1 MIKWLTYLLIIVI
14 LIGSCKS
21 NKATVGESTKIMSA
35 NKVIKNH
42 YINDFNKETIIAR
55 MKVKYIGKSNLPGVM
70 ASLRVKKDE
79 TIWISLSK
87 LGFPIGKA
95 LITKNK
101 VSYYEKINR
110 TYFEGDFKLLSNWLG
125 TDLDFEKVQNLLL
138 GQAILN
144 LKDDKYDVDLQEN
157 NYLLKPKKAN
167 DLYVILFMINPL
179 NFKINKQQVQESDNG
194 KALSIEYKG
203 YEKID
208 NEIFPKNILINAL
221 DGRYTTSVDVDYRS
235 VEFNKT
241 VSFPFTI
248 PKGYKEI
255 VLK

>member
-1 MIKWLTYLLIIVI
+1 MIKRITYFLVLMIF
-14 LIGSCKS
+14 IGSCKT
-21 NKATVGESTKIMSA
+21 NKSTVGESTRIMSA

-42 YINDFNKETIIAR
+42 YGNDFNKETITAR
-55 MKVKYIGKSNLPGVM
+55 LKVKYSGKSNLPGVT
-70 ASLRVKKDE
+70 ASLRLKKDE
-79 TIWISLSK
+79 TIWVSLTK

-144 LKDDKYDVDLQEN
+144 LKEEKYDVDFQEN
-157 NYLLKPKKAN
+157 NYLLKPKRAN
-167 DLYVILFMINPL
+167 DLFDILFMINPL
-179 NFKINKQQVQESDNG
+179 NFKINKQQVTESDKG
-194 KALSIEYKG
+194 KTLTIEYRD
-203 YEKID
+203 YEKIE
-208 NEIFPKNILINAL
+208 NEIFPRNILINAL
-221 DGRYTTSVDVDYRS
+221 DGRYNTTVNVDYRS
-235 VEFNKT
+235 IEFNKT
-241 VSFPFTI
+241 VNFPFTI

>member
-1 MIKWLTYLLIIVI
+1 MIKRLTFLLAIVVLII
-14 LIGSCKS
+14 SCKS
-21 NKATVGESTKIMSA
+21 NRVTINESAKIMSA
-35 NKVIKNH
+35 KRVIKNH

-55 MKVKYIGKSNLPGVM
+55 MKVKYIGKNNLPGVT

-95 LITKNK
+95 MITKNK

-144 LKDDKYDVDLQEN
+144 LKDDKYDIDLQEN

-179 NFKINKQQVQESDNG
+179 NFKINKQQVQESDKG
-194 KALSIEYKG
+194 KTLTIMYKD

-221 DGRYTTSVDVDYRS
+221 DGKYSTSVDVDYRS

>member
-1 MIKWLTYLLIIVI
+1 MIKRITYFLAIVVLII
-14 LIGSCKS
+14 SCKS
-21 NKATVGESTKIMSA
+21 NITTVNETAKIMSA
-35 NKVIKNH
+35 NRVIKNH
-42 YINDFNKETIIAR
+42 YINDFNKETIVAR
-55 MKVKYIGKSNLPGVM
+55 MKVKYIGKNNLPGVT
-70 ASLRVKKDE
+70 ASLRLKKDE
-79 TIWISLSK
+79 TIWISISK

-95 LITKNK
+95 LITNNK
-101 VSYYEKINR
+101 VSYYEKINK
-110 TYFEGDFKLLSNWLG
+110 TYFEGDYKLLSNWLG
-125 TDLDFEKVQNLLL
+125 TELDFEKVQNLLL

-144 LKDDKYDVDLQEN
+144 LKDDKYDIDLQEN

-179 NFKINKQQVQESDNG
+179 NFKINKQQVQESDQG
-194 KALSIEYKG
+194 KTLSIEYKK
-203 YEKID
+203 YENID
-208 NEIFPKNILINAL
+208 NEMFPKNILINAL

-235 VEFNKT
+235 VEFNKN

>member
-1 MIKWLTYLLIIVI
+1 MIKRIIYFLAIVVFI
-14 LIGSCKS
+14 ISCKS
-21 NKATVGESTKIMSA
+21 NITTTSESVKIMSA
-35 NKVIKNH
+35 NRVIKNH

-55 MKVKYIGKSNLPGVM
+55 MKVKYIGKSNLPGVT

-79 TIWISLSK
+79 TIWISISK

-144 LKDDKYDVDLQEN
+144 LKDDKYDIALQEN

-167 DLYVILFMINPL
+167 DLFVILFMINPL

-194 KALSIEYKG
+194 KTLSIEYKE

-208 NEIFPKNILINAL
+208 NEVFPKNILINAL

-241 VSFPFTI
+241 VRFPFTI